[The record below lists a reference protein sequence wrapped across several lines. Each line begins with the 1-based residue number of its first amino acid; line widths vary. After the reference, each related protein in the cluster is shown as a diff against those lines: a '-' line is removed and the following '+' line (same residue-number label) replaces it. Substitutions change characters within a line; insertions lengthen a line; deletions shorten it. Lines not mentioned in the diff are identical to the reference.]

1 MKKRLILLLLLAAL
15 VAAGAVL
22 YYVHKKLLEPYK
34 GYAESKIAVTIQ
46 PGMSINSISNALHR
60 KGIISH
66 PWYLKGIFIFKKTQG
81 QSKAGDYVFDHPMS
95 PWQVYEKLMKGEMQ
109 YTVMTVPEGA
119 NVFDVEK
126 IFQTVLVARKEDFQL
141 ALKSG
146 EVITALKTID
156 PAIQNAEG
164 FLFPNT
170 YFLTRREMDARTVIL
185 LMIKQFQ
192 KVYGQVERKRAAELN
207 LNTLQVITL
216 ASLIEKETAQPSER
230 PLISGVFHNR
240 LTKSMLL
247 QCDPT
252 VIYAQLL
259 AGGYDGQIS
268 RADLQFP
275 SPYNTYV
282 TAGLPPGPICNPGK
296 ASIEAALSP
305 QKTNML
311 YFVSR
316 NDGSHYFSATLQE
329 HNRAVQQYQRNKRPS

>member
-1 MKKRLILLLLLAAL
+1 MKRRLALILLLCLT
-15 VAAGAVL
+15 AAGGVV
-22 YYVHKKLLEPYK
+22 YHVHRRLSVPYK
-34 GYAESKIAVTIQ
+34 GYAEPKVAVTIQ
-46 PGMSINSISNALHR
+46 PGMSVNSIAHTLYL
-60 KGIISH
+60 KGVISH

-81 QSKAGDYVFDHPMS
+81 QSKAGDYVFDRPLS

-109 YTVMTVPEGA
+109 YTTMTVPEGA
-119 NVFDVEK
+119 NVFDVEN
-126 IFQTVLVARKEDFQL
+126 IFQAKQVASREDFMIAL
-141 ALKSG
+141 VSPEVVVALK
-146 EVITALKTID
+146 AID
-156 PAIQNAEG
+156 PAIQRAEG

-170 YFLTRREMDARTVIL
+170 YFLTKREMDARTAIL

-192 KVYGQVERKRAAELN
+192 KVYGNAERKRAAELN
-207 LNTLQVITL
+207 LNVLQIVTL

-240 LTKSMLL
+240 LGKFMLL

-252 VIYAQLL
+252 VIYAQML

-282 TAGLPPGPICNPGK
+282 TGGLPPGPICNPGK
-296 ASIEAALSP
+296 ASIEAALNP
-305 QKTNML
+305 QQTKML

-329 HNRAVQQYQRNKRPS
+329 HNRAVQQYQRNKRS